1 MARADSLRMRAG
13 QIFCACDIDGLPLD
27 LDTLPKD
34 SSIVR
39 MAFAFGASVLAQV
52 LTLSALPLASAS
64 ITLPLSHVPWPYLA
78 MLLGAA
84 LAGFPAALLIDRMGR
99 RSAFALGASLGIAGG
114 ILSAWAMMARLPQ
127 PFIIGVLWLG
137 MAQGFGLFYRHAGA
151 MAGGAGGLVFGA
163 GSLGAIIGPFIIE
176 AAQNIGG
183 PLAPA
188 YTLGVAGLAHLL
200 TLALAVSLPAR
211 IIEIETRDV
220 EIQRPPLGRF
230 LSATLLAAMAWFGM
244 TGLMAQAPLAMI
256 GCGLSFSLSAVAM
269 AVHLAAMY
277 LPGFMIGRLIIRLG
291 ALNTAFLG
299 VVLLGFG
306 AMLLQFQGNLAG
318 FSLSLAIAGFGW
330 GTATIGSTA
339 MMHRAGRPSVHA
351 LALHDI
357 SLFLAAMAGAALF
370 GRLG

>member
-27 LDTLPKD
+27 LDSLPKEA
-34 SSIVR
+34 SIRR
-39 MAFAFGASVLAQV
+39 MALAFGASVLAQV

-64 ITLPLSHVPWPYLA
+64 ITLPISSVPWPYLA

-84 LAGFPAALLIDRMGR
+84 LAGFPASLLIDKMGR
-99 RSAFALGASLGIAGG
+99 RSAFALGASLGVAGG
-114 ILSAWAMMARLPQ
+114 ILAAWALMARLPQ
-127 PFIIGVLWLG
+127 PFIIGMLWLG

-163 GSLGAIIGPFIIE
+163 GVIGALIGPFVIQ
-176 AAQNIGG
+176 AAQDFGG

-188 YTLGVAGLAHLL
+188 YALALSGIAHLL
-200 TLALAVSLPAR
+200 TLALAVTLPAR
-211 IIEIETRDV
+211 SIEIETKEA
-220 EIQRPPLGRF
+220 EIQRPPKRLF
-230 LSATLLAAMAWFGM
+230 LRATVLAALAWLGM

-256 GCGLSFSLSAVAM
+256 GCGLSFSMTATAM
-269 AVHLAAMY
+269 AAHLAAMY
-277 LPGFMIGRLIIRLG
+277 LPGFVIGRLIVRLG
-291 ALNTAFLG
+291 ALHSALFGLILLVLGAFS
-299 VVLLGFG
+299 
-306 AMLLQFQGNLAG
+306 LQFQGDIAG
-318 FSLSLAIAGFGW
+318 FSLALAVAGFGW
-330 GTATIGSTA
+330 GVATIGATA
-339 MMHRAGRPSVHA
+339 MIHRAGRPSMRA

>member
-188 YTLGVAGLAHLL
+188 STREILKRNTSGRHGL
-200 TLALAVSLPAR
+200 VR
-211 IIEIETRDV
+211 ND
-220 EIQRPPLGRF
+220 
-230 LSATLLAAMAWFGM
+230 
-244 TGLMAQAPLAMI
+244 
-256 GCGLSFSLSAVAM
+256 
-269 AVHLAAMY
+269 
-277 LPGFMIGRLIIRLG
+277 
-291 ALNTAFLG
+291 
-299 VVLLGFG
+299 
-306 AMLLQFQGNLAG
+306 
-318 FSLSLAIAGFGW
+318 
-330 GTATIGSTA
+330 GSD
-339 MMHRAGRPSVHA
+339 G
-351 LALHDI
+351 
-357 SLFLAAMAGAALF
+357 AGAARNDRLRSVLLPI
-370 GRLG
+370 GRGDGRASRRYVSAGLHDWTFDHSPWCTKHRVFRSGFTRVWSHAPSISRKSCRF